1 MALLEIQW
9 HPDRGQ
15 LRGFGLICVVVF
27 VALGAWVRL
36 AHTVFWLELG
46 PDTARGVA
54 IGFWM
59 VAAGCGGLAAVAPT
73 MLRPLYL
80 LLTVIGLPIG
90 FVIAHV
96 VMAMVF
102 FGLFTPIGLVFRLI
116 GRDALERRLDRNA
129 STYWVP
135 RRPAASA
142 SRYFRQF

>member
-9 HPDRGQ
+9 HPDGRQ

-36 AHTVFWLELG
+36 THTVFWLDIG
-46 PDTARGVA
+46 PDTARRVTT
-54 IGFWM
+54 GFWI
-59 VAAGCGGLAAVAPT
+59 AAAACGALGAVAPT

-80 LLTVIGLPIG
+80 LLTVIGLPVG

-96 VMAMVF
+96 VMAIVF

-116 GRDALERRLDRNA
+116 GRDALDRRIDRNA

-135 RRPAASA
+135 RRAASA
-142 SRYFRQF
+142 RQYFRQF